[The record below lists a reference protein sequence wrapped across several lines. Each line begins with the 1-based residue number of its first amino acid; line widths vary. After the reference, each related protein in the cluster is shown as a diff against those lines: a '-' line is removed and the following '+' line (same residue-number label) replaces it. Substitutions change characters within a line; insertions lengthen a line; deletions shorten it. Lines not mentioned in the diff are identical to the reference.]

1 MRQGIPVTSDFYDS
15 TLGPH
20 HPLADSKRLA
30 AASLRQTFTPAL
42 GLARRVDAVD
52 PCAHERQSV
61 EEVNAA
67 LLPQTLGLV
76 REALGMA
83 ADLLR
88 ACAPWSEQDPTAA
101 LVLESGMH
109 SFERLM
115 DAAVSASDATVRS
128 VEDTTFLVVMEL
140 GQRAE
145 RLERTGTASSVLAL
159 LGECDSALRRTKKG
173 LAAIEVAIAALDGS
187 PPALGWCSELDKA
200 LHVRTAYAWFRRR
213 IRQIDL
219 RQRDAPGTLHPA
231 MRACGTAIAQLV
243 GRDDYAHARVADRL
257 QVRQLQQRILGW
269 LHPEHRH
276 DELAGRRLWQD
287 ILAFTEMLT
296 QVNRRA
302 ELVEHDRNA
311 LARAHQELLLPG
323 ATDRAIRTA
332 MAPLAG
338 LDDDLD
344 TALES
349 EPLDHGRLLALVGGR
364 RLMIG

>member
-1 MRQGIPVTSDFYDS
+1 MTSDFYDS
-15 TLGPH
+15 TSGP
-20 HPLADSKRLA
+20 PGLPADPSRLA
-30 AASLRQTFTPAL
+30 AASLRQTFAPAL
-42 GLARRVDAVD
+42 ALVHRVDAVD
-52 PCAHERQSV
+52 PCAHERHSLEGV
-61 EEVNAA
+61 TAT
-67 LLPQTLGLV
+67 LLPLTQGLV
-76 REALGMA
+76 RDAREVATEV
-83 ADLLR
+83 LR
-88 ACAPWSEQDPTAA
+88 ACAPWSQQAPTTAPG
-101 LVLESGMH
+101 LESGMR

-115 DAAVSASDATVRS
+115 DEAVSASDATVRA
-128 VEDTTFLVVMEL
+128 VEDTAFLVVLEL

-187 PPALGWCSELDKA
+187 SPALGWSSELDKA
-200 LHVRTAYAWFRRR
+200 LHVRTAYAWFRRH

-296 QVNRRA
+296 QVNRRE

-311 LARAHQELLLPG
+311 LARAHQELLQPG